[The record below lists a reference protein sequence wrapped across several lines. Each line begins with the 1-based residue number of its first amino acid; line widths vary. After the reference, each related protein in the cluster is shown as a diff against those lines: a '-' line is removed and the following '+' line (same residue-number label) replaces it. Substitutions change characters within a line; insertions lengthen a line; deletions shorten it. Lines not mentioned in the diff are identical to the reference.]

1 MAFQIATQT
10 TDLDRTDNINE
21 VRALAG
27 RHSAR
32 NPDLAAM
39 DLPSLV
45 ERAQWGGH
53 AAALELVTRH
63 EPMIRKLIS
72 RASVGSAAK
81 TDLQQAAMEG
91 FLASLKSY
99 DASKGTAVFTHAH
112 TYVIAAL
119 REANRE
125 SAPRP
130 AASRNQAYYWAAMD
144 ACDRD
149 AVKARAYCRLQ
160 RLSINDLEFFAEE
173 GDTLAREILDKR
185 IDQFDALVR
194 RDADD
199 APEWDEYAARPGRGL
214 DGPAFDSIHA
224 TVAYLDASADLGD
237 GEGDTGHD
245 TTGDPNAVDAFASVI
260 ERMALG
266 QLLAALHGRDRD
278 VMMRHLH
285 GDTDRDIADA
295 LGLSRTRVVNLRAA
309 IVRRFRKLS
318 A

>member
-1 MAFQIATQT
+1 MTFQIATQT
-10 TDLDRTDNINE
+10 TDLDRVDTIND

-27 RHSAR
+27 RNAAR
-32 NPDLAAM
+32 HPWADVEPAA
-39 DLPSLV
+39 LV
-45 ERAQWGGH
+45 E
-53 AAALELVTRH
+53 AARFGYQDAAVELIARH

-81 TDLQQAAMEG
+81 PDLQQAAMEG
-91 FLASLKSY
+91 FLKSLKSY
-99 DASKGTAVFTHAH
+99 DASKGTGVFTHAH

-125 SAPRP
+125 ASPLP

-160 RLSINDLEFFAEE
+160 RLSVTDLEFFAEE

-194 RDADD
+194 KDADD
-199 APEWDEYAARPGRGL
+199 APDWDEFAARPGRGL
-214 DGPAFDSIHA
+214 DGPTFDTIHA
-224 TVAYLDASADLGD
+224 TVAYLDMAADTDD

-245 TTGDPNAVDAFASVI
+245 TTADPNAGDPYAPIV
-260 ERMALG
+260 ERLALG
-266 QLLAALHGRDRD
+266 QLLATLDGRDRD
-278 VMMRHLH
+278 VMTRHLN
-285 GDTDRDIADA
+285 GATDRDIADE
-295 LGLSRTRVVNLRAA
+295 LGLSRPRVVNIRAA
-309 IVRRFRKLS
+309 ITRRFRKL
-318 A
+318 AG